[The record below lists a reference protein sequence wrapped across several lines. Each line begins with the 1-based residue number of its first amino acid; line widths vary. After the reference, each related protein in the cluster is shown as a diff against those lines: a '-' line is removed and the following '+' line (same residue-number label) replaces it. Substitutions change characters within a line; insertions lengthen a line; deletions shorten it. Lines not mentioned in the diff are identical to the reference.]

1 MRKAPAGIDNDRN
14 TTYISDSASKMATP
28 SAISEIST
36 GGEDTVGNDP
46 INSTMALYRASSSSD
61 AIVVSK

>member
-1 MRKAPAGIDNDRN
+1 
-14 TTYISDSASKMATP
+14 MATP